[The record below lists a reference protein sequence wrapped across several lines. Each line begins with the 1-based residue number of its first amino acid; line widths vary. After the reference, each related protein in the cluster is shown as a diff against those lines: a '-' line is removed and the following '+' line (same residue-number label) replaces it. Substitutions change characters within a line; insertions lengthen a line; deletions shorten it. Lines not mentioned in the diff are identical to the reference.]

1 MLQNYSQDVALQSR
15 GRVEPTA
22 RLFIADNHPMIL
34 DSLTRLFL
42 DLAPSIDVACF
53 ATVKALEEALD
64 EEGSPD
70 LVLASFAIPG
80 LTTVG
85 AVCEFLGR
93 YSDCRI
99 AVISGHVNSEL
110 TRELFRLGCAGL
122 ISKTLPTRAIFHA
135 IRLMMAG
142 ERFVPNDLV
151 EPPSVPATVPVPL
164 PVPGPAS
171 SEQREFS
178 LTRREVEVLRAL
190 MGGRTNKQIGRELD
204 IEEVTVKLHLR
215 HGYEKLGVRN
225 RVGAVCAV
233 LGGALD

>member
-1 MLQNYSQDVALQSR
+1 VLPSRSPGVGSQYRTNA
-15 GRVEPTA
+15 EPTA
-22 RLFIADNHPMIL
+22 RLFVADNHPMIL

-42 DLAPSIDVACF
+42 DLAPAIDVACF
-53 ATVKALEEALD
+53 ATVSALEAALD
-64 EEGSPD
+64 EEGAPD

-85 AVCEFLGR
+85 AVCDFLGR

-110 TRELFRLGCAGL
+110 SRELFQLGCAGL

-142 ERFVPNDLV
+142 ERFLPNDLA
-151 EPPSVPATVPVPL
+151 ELPSVPALL
-164 PVPGPAS
+164 PVPVATAWP
-171 SEQREFS
+171 SEQREFNLS
-178 LTRREVEVLRAL
+178 RREVEVLRAL

-204 IEEVTVKLHLR
+204 IEEATVKLHLR
-215 HGYEKLGVRN
+215 RGYEKLGVRN